1 MRCGSGWI
9 GKWMQ
14 RARGGGGGGESHRRR
29 SARRARFE
37 TAALGSPASDES
49 TVGTALGD
57 PWQCS
62 ADCSSC
68 YSLVVSVATTVALV
82 APRPA
87 NGAKGERVAE
97 VVPRFFASGSQ
108 EGARGW
114 SSAKRECSRSRR
126 LEELCLMCLMHRV
139 CGRAQASTDSGRRAP
154 FALGDDVERA

>member
-1 MRCGSGWI
+1 MDREVDATSV
-9 GKWMQ
+9 
-14 RARGGGGGGESHRRR
+14 GGGGGESHRRR

-68 YSLVVSVATTVALV
+68 CSLVASVAIALV

-87 NGAKGERVAE
+87 NGARANVAE

-108 EGARGW
+108 
-114 SSAKRECSRSRR
+114 
-126 LEELCLMCLMHRV
+126 V
-139 CGRAQASTDSGRRAP
+139 TGRASGAAANTSAEQWLFGWAAP
-154 FALGDDVERA
+154 TWQE

>member
-1 MRCGSGWI
+1 
-9 GKWMQ
+9 MQ
-14 RARGGGGGGESHRRR
+14 RACEGGGEES
-29 SARRARFE
+29 STAVSSTARFE

-49 TVGTALGD
+49 TLGTALGD

-68 YSLVVSVATTVALV
+68 CSLVASVAIAIV

-87 NGAKGERVAE
+87 NGARANVAE

-114 SSAKRECSRSRR
+114 SSAKRSAAAAEGSRSY
-126 LEELCLMCLMHRV
+126 
-139 CGRAQASTDSGRRAP
+139 A
-154 FALGDDVERA
+154 